1 MTSFTSLKSWMLLA
15 VLLVTGSVV
24 AQTNLL
30 SNASFE
36 EWNDGK
42 PVHWVSA
49 TTAGMRH
56 WLNSDDALTGKFFCL
71 SGRSG

>member
-36 EWNDGK
+36 
-42 PVHWVSA
+42 
-49 TTAGMRH
+49 
-56 WLNSDDALTGKFFCL
+56 
-71 SGRSG
+71 